1 MVSSERT
8 PELRGLAG
16 AVLTIRFLTEVALL
30 AGLAIAGARLGDGV
44 VFKIVDAVLLPLAAA
59 AVWGMFIAP
68 RARRRLAE
76 PARLVVEVA
85 LFAGTGLVL
94 LLSGLPVTGILIA
107 VAGIGFA
114 ILTRI
119 FAKDG

>member
-1 MVSSERT
+1 VVSSERT

-30 AGLAIAGARLGDGV
+30 AGLAIAGARLGDGI

-94 LLSGLPVTGILIA
+94 LLSGLPVTGIVIA

>member
-1 MVSSERT
+1 MSSERT

-16 AVLTIRFLTEVALL
+16 AVLTVRFLTEVALV

-44 VFKIVDAVLLPLAAA
+44 VFTILDAVLLPLAAA
-59 AVWGMFIAP
+59 ALWGMFIAP

-76 PARLVVEVA
+76 PARIIVEIA
-85 LFAGTGLVL
+85 LFGGTGLVL
-94 LLSGLPVTGILIA
+94 LLSGLPVTGIVIA

-114 ILTRI
+114 ILTRM

>member
-1 MVSSERT
+1 MSSERT

-16 AVLTIRFLTEVALL
+16 AVLTVRFLTEVALL
-30 AGLAIAGARLGDGV
+30 AGLAIAGTRLGDGV

-76 PARLVVEVA
+76 PARIIVEVA

-94 LLSGLPVTGILIA
+94 LLSGLPVTGIVIA

-114 ILTRI
+114 ILTRM

>member
-1 MVSSERT
+1 MSSDRT

-16 AVLTIRFLTEVALL
+16 AVLTVRFLTEVALL

-44 VFKIVDAVLLPLAAA
+44 AFAILDAVLLPLAAA
-59 AVWGMFIAP
+59 AVWGMFVAP

-76 PARLVVEVA
+76 PARIIVEVA
-85 LFAGTGLVL
+85 LFGGTGLVL
-94 LLSGLPVTGILIA
+94 LLSGLPVTGIVIA

-114 ILTRI
+114 ILTRM